1 MGIDYG
7 TAEIESQSQTP
18 AAVGLAVFGSI
29 EQIKQMLL
37 GLV

>member
-18 AAVGLAVFGSI
+18 AAVGLAMFGSV
-29 EQIKQMLL
+29 EQVLSLIHI
-37 GLV
+37 